1 MRFSQYFTK
10 SYIGSLFR
18 LHKSLEVFFLQIGQG
33 VEISSQDCMILLS
46 LLFEKRSVK
55 PSELLLTFDFSKS
68 TISQAI
74 SRLEGRNLVARVSN
88 DKDARRV
95 AFRITRKGLEYAN
108 SLIENSRLTDQGLM
122 RIAQH
127 KMQDKVLVD
136 RNCELFLCCWGVQPS
151 DVIIEK

>member
-1 MRFSQYFTK
+1 M
-10 SYIGSLFR
+10 FR

-108 SLIENSRLTDQGLM
+108 SLIAKLEKADLDLR
-122 RIAQH
+122 
-127 KMQDKVLVD
+127 
-136 RNCELFLCCWGVQPS
+136 
-151 DVIIEK
+151 DVV

>member
-108 SLIENSRLTDQGLM
+108 SLIAKLEKADLDLRD
-122 RIAQH
+122 
-127 KMQDKVLVD
+127 LVD
-136 RNCELFLCCWGVQPS
+136 LNISDISELNNSLRQYR
-151 DVIIEK
+151 E